1 MKRWSEAHFTH
12 VYGST
17 EAEPVSICDL
27 RDSISKSKN
36 KNYAQSLYLGKPID
50 EVTLQERDGTL
61 WVSGLHVSPLYENDP
76 IANAKNKWTDEEGKL
91 WHNMGDQI
99 IQDGEGLWYH
109 GRDFQSVSE
118 FELEQAVY
126 SLIGKTTSFVK
137 KRMKLIIS
145 MVNSVMRK
153 LN

>member
-1 MKRWSEAHFTH
+1 M
-12 VYGST
+12 
-17 EAEPVSICDL
+17 
-27 RDSISKSKN
+27 
-36 KNYAQSLYLGKPID
+36 
-50 EVTLQERDGTL
+50 
-61 WVSGLHVSPLYENDP
+61 SPLYENDL

-137 KRMKLIIS
+137 KEDETYHLYGELGDEEIKL
-145 MVNSVMRK
+145 VMRSFTKISQVTK
-153 LN
+153 LKIQRD